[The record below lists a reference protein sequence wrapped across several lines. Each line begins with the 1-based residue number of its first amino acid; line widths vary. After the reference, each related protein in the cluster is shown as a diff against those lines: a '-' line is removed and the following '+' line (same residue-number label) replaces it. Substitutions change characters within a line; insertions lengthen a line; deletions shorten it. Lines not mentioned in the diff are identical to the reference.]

1 MEYPAPYQYPQ
12 FKNNTREYH
21 RQPDPILA
29 QEEIARRKAA
39 HAAKQKSFLS
49 YIPQS
54 PAPHYAVPSSSDYKM
69 SMSGMIPDGMS
80 QYGSNFS
87 NPDLSSVTGQPVLS
101 AQENTVM
108 PPAPVLRNPEPA
120 PIVEGV
126 PLAPMTPEE
135 SAAFRAANPQIYDD
149 DTEVTASRRDGTQMG
164 QANKG
169 NGYQK
174 IGLNERLIR
183 LGGAMQGASHLGGN
197 AAMAAFGQEYA
208 NIQNADREGLAAY
221 EKAQMDYQ
229 SALAKAQGDGGETA
243 ELSAQL
249 DSTYAQMQAALDG
262 FDRFESVS
270 GPVDNIFTSALDSSG
285 MLNPERAAFRVQL
298 QKLIVDE
305 TLLQTAKT
313 KGAISDSEMA
323 LFKSGVPNMAMDE
336 GVWKAWISARME
348 NIREMQARMQSGT
361 RVDPGAGI
369 GFKNAYSITGASS
382 SSSEYTPEDDD
393 ELFNF

>member
-1 MEYPAPYQYPQ
+1 MPTQRGYNQQNYMPNYFPPDYTSPQ
-12 FKNNTREYH
+12 
-21 RQPDPILA
+21 
-29 QEEIARRKAA
+29 
-39 HAAKQKSFLS
+39 
-49 YIPQS
+49 
-54 PAPHYAVPSSSDYKM
+54 
-69 SMSGMIPDGMS
+69 GMS
-80 QYGSNFS
+80 QMQSNMGNLHMYG
-87 NPDLSSVTGQPVLS
+87 PDGNLLPEHQARFDDYINRVNMAPDPNGQYAQNTPPVLNQQGMPS
-101 AQENTVM
+101 APV
-108 PPAPVLRNPEPA
+108 PPAPVLQQQA
-120 PIVEGV
+120 GIPIVEGV
-126 PLAPMTPEE
+126 GQPPMTPEE
-135 SAAFRAANPQIYDD
+135 SAAFTAANPQIYDD

-169 NGYQK
+169 SGYQK

-197 AAMAAFGQEYA
+197 AAMGAFGQEYA
-208 NIQNADREGLAAY
+208 NMQNADREGLAAY
-221 EKAQMDYQ
+221 QKAQMDHQ
-229 SALAKAQGDGGETA
+229 TALAKAQGAGGETA

-270 GPVDNIFTSALDSSG
+270 GPLDNIFTSALDSSG
-285 MLNPERAAFRVQL
+285 VLDPERAAFRVQL

-336 GVWKAWISARME
+336 RVWKSWISARME
-348 NIREMQARMQSGT
+348 NIREMQVRMQSGV
-361 RVDPGAGI
+361 RVEPGAGI
-369 GFKNAYSITGASS
+369 GFKNAYSITGASP

>member
-1 MEYPAPYQYPQ
+1 MPTQRGYDQQNYMPNYFPPDYTSPQ
-12 FKNNTREYH
+12 
-21 RQPDPILA
+21 
-29 QEEIARRKAA
+29 
-39 HAAKQKSFLS
+39 
-49 YIPQS
+49 
-54 PAPHYAVPSSSDYKM
+54 
-69 SMSGMIPDGMS
+69 GMS
-80 QYGSNFS
+80 QMQSNMGNLHMYG
-87 NPDLSSVTGQPVLS
+87 PDGNLLPEYQQRFDDYITGVKMAPDPTGRYAQTPPPVLGS
-101 AQENTVM
+101 PETSPAT
-108 PPAPVLRNPEPA
+108 APVLTQQGPA
-120 PIVEGV
+120 PIVEAV
-126 PLAPMTPEE
+126 PQAPMTPQE

-149 DTEVTASRRDGTQMG
+149 DVEVTASRRDGTQMG

-169 NGYQK
+169 SGYQK

-197 AAMAAFGQEYA
+197 AAMAAMAQEYA
-208 NIQNADREGLAAY
+208 NIQNSDRAGLAAY
-221 EKAQMDYQ
+221 EQAQMDYQ
-229 SALAKAQGDGGETA
+229 TALAKAQGDGGETA

-336 GVWKAWISARME
+336 GVWKAWITARME
-348 NIREMQARMQSGT
+348 NIREMQARMRSGI
-361 RVDPGAGI
+361 RVEPGAGV
-369 GFKNAYSITGASS
+369 GFKNAYSITGASP
-382 SSSEYTPEDDD
+382 SSSEYTPEDD
-393 ELFNF
+393 EALFNF

>member
-1 MEYPAPYQYPQ
+1 MAAQRGYNQQNYMPGYFPTDYTSPQ
-12 FKNNTREYH
+12 
-21 RQPDPILA
+21 
-29 QEEIARRKAA
+29 
-39 HAAKQKSFLS
+39 
-49 YIPQS
+49 
-54 PAPHYAVPSSSDYKM
+54 
-69 SMSGMIPDGMS
+69 GMS
-80 QYGSNFS
+80 QMQSNMGNLHMYG
-87 NPDLSSVTGQPVLS
+87 PDGNLLPEYQQRFDDHIASVNMAPDPTGRYAQTPPPVLNQQGVPGAAAS
-101 AQENTVM
+101 
-108 PPAPVLRNPEPA
+108 PAPVLTQQGPA

-126 PLAPMTPEE
+126 PQAPMNPQE
-135 SAAFRAANPQIYDD
+135 SAIFTAANPQIYDD

-169 NGYQK
+169 SGYQK

-249 DSTYAQMQAALDG
+249 DSTYAQMQAALNG

-336 GVWKAWISARME
+336 GVWKAWITARMG

>member
-1 MEYPAPYQYPQ
+1 MPLQRGYNQQNYMPNYFPTDYTSPQGINQFYGNIEEAVYYGPNGELRPKYQQMQISAAPG
-12 FKNNTREYH
+12 E
-21 RQPDPILA
+21 
-29 QEEIARRKAA
+29 
-39 HAAKQKSFLS
+39 
-49 YIPQS
+49 
-54 PAPHYAVPSSSDYKM
+54 
-69 SMSGMIPDGMS
+69 
-80 QYGSNFS
+80 
-87 NPDLSSVTGQPVLS
+87 PVLS
-101 AQENTVM
+101 APGTASNA
-108 PPAPVLRNPEPA
+108 PPPPSPVLAQQSPA

-126 PLAPMTPEE
+126 PQAPMNPQE
-135 SAAFRAANPQIYDD
+135 SAIFTAANPQIYDD
-149 DTEVTASRRDGTQMG
+149 DTEVTASRRDGTQKG

-169 NGYQK
+169 SGYQK

-197 AAMAAFGQEYA
+197 AAMGAFGQEYA

-270 GPVDNIFTSALDSSG
+270 GPIDNIFTSALDSSG

-336 GVWKAWISARME
+336 GVWKAWITARMG

>member
-1 MEYPAPYQYPQ
+1 MPTQRGYNQQNYMPNYFPTDYTSPQ
-12 FKNNTREYH
+12 GMDQFYGN
-21 RQPDPILA
+21 I
-29 QEEIARRKAA
+29 EE
-39 HAAKQKSFLS
+39 AKF
-49 YIPQS
+49 Y
-54 PAPHYAVPSSSDYKM
+54 
-69 SMSGMIPDGMS
+69 GPDGNLRPKYQQMQIS
-80 QYGSNFS
+80 AA
-87 NPDLSSVTGQPVLS
+87 PVEPVLS
-101 AQENTVM
+101 APGTTSNA
-108 PPAPVLRNPEPA
+108 PPSPSPVLAQQSPA

-126 PLAPMTPEE
+126 PQAPMSPQE

-169 NGYQK
+169 SGYQK

-197 AAMAAFGQEYA
+197 AAMGAMAQEYA
-208 NIQNADREGLAAY
+208 NIQNSDRAGLAAY
-221 EKAQMDYQ
+221 EQAQMDYQ

-249 DSTYAQMQAALDG
+249 DSTYAQMQAALNG

-270 GPVDNIFTSALDSSG
+270 GPLDNLFTSALDSSG

-336 GVWKAWISARME
+336 RVWKAWIGARME

-369 GFKNAYSITGASS
+369 GFKNAYSITGESS

>member
-1 MEYPAPYQYPQ
+1 MPLQRGYNQQNYMPNYFPTDYTSPQ
-12 FKNNTREYH
+12 
-21 RQPDPILA
+21 
-29 QEEIARRKAA
+29 
-39 HAAKQKSFLS
+39 
-49 YIPQS
+49 
-54 PAPHYAVPSSSDYKM
+54 
-69 SMSGMIPDGMS
+69 GMS
-80 QYGSNFS
+80 QMQSNMGNLHMYG
-87 NPDLSSVTGQPVLS
+87 PDGNLLPEYQQRFDDHIASVNMAPDPTGRYAQTPPPVLNQQGVPGAAAS
-101 AQENTVM
+101 
-108 PPAPVLRNPEPA
+108 PAPVLTQQGPA

-126 PLAPMTPEE
+126 PQAPMNPQE
-135 SAAFRAANPQIYDD
+135 SAIFTAANPQIYDD

-169 NGYQK
+169 SGYQK

-208 NIQNADREGLAAY
+208 NIQNSDREGLAAY

-270 GPVDNIFTSALDSSG
+270 GPVDNIVTSGLDSSG
-285 MLNPERAAFRVQL
+285 ILNPERAAFRVQL

-336 GVWKAWISARME
+336 GVWKAWITARMG